1 MIIRILR
8 SRCPCAGSASDV
20 AVCCSKLQCVA
31 VCCRVLFVIEL
42 RLGEND
48 PSTTVLSSIMRGQ
61 LSVLQI
67 VADCCS
73 VLQCDISG

>member
-8 SRCPCAGSASDV
+8 SRCPRAGSASDV

-48 PSTTVLSSIMRGQ
+48 EESIVFLSSMRGQ
-61 LSVLQI
+61 LAVLQI
-67 VADCCS
+67 VAVCCS
-73 VLQCDISG
+73 VLQCDTWG